1 MAKVYKKGKQKFK
14 ISPFGDYW
22 NKTNY
27 YLLALGFV
35 VLIIGFYLLS
45 QGPWDNPVSLSI
57 APIVL
62 LIAYLVIFPAA
73 ILYRKRKEQKPE
85 QENVYRQ
92 DQG

>member
-1 MAKVYKKGKQKFK
+1 MAKVYKKGKAKVK

-22 NKTNY
+22 SKINY

-62 LIAYLVIFPAA
+62 LLAYLVIFPTA
-73 ILYRKRKEQKPE
+73 ILFRKRKDKQPE

-92 DQG
+92 DQR